1 MEKLLKQYARKQEL
15 RDKYLAL
22 IIDEKETLV
31 EQSER
36 TGRTIEQIQHTR
48 SSFMRL
54 ATDRQ
59 KDMDKISKKMQLLL
73 DK

>member
-1 MEKLLKQYARKQEL
+1 MENLIKQYARKQEL

-22 IIDEKETLV
+22 IINEKETLV
-31 EQSER
+31 EESER

-54 ATDRQ
+54 AMDRQ
-59 KDMDKISKKMQLLL
+59 KDMDKIAKKMEEM
-73 DK
+73 K

>member
-1 MEKLLKQYARKQEL
+1 MQTLLKQYAKKQEL

-31 EQSER
+31 EESKR
-36 TGRTIEQIQHTR
+36 TGRTIEQIQQTR

-54 ATDRQ
+54 AMDRQ
-59 KDMDKISKKMQLLL
+59 KDMDKIANKIEELK
-73 DK
+73 